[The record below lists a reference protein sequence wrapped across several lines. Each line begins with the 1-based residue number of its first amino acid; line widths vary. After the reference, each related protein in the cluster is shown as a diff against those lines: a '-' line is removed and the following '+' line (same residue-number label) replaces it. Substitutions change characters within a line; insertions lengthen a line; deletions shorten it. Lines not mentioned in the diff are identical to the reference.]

1 MKIVLTQRGRDNSRK
16 VISGKVDTDYIE
28 KTENP
33 YFISYILSLLNSR
46 LSETYRLSLLDK
58 DTVLKVRNDIL
69 NKYLIPLSASIL
81 KLRNVVTE
89 ALLHTSSQTRDNIT
103 YYYTELF
110 NLKDGYFFNNV
121 NKSLNFIKKICNKY
135 LRKKYIY
142 NNLKKK
148 YIKLKEVS
156 WKSMFELNSS
166 GPIKLKRNDSAQS
179 SYLSS
184 YKVGP
189 YIVEVI
195 DIAEPENIYF
205 VRIPEYESII
215 RRGIINDLSIIIRK
229 LAPPKVLSMSFE
241 NLVKYLKLLSER
253 LYRCRFPELVKFN
266 ISISH
271 EIVCFRSIRMLKFM
285 PFLLDNLIDEF
296 YIDSPETHIYLDHS
310 KYGRCLSNII
320 VHKYDIDAFIVHLRI
335 DTGIK
340 LDNDSPSAKT
350 DFLTSLFRVRVSIDG
365 PPLAIKGPSIDVR
378 KFRKQFYT
386 LYDLVAM
393 KTLSLDAAA
402 FILLLSFFRRN
413 IIIAGPPGSGK
424 TTLLNAIDYSLPKY
438 YRRIYIEDVQESLD
452 LLPYGYHQV
461 KLKVDPFEVKVK
473 TRRKSI
479 EVIKLL
485 HRKPDYVIL
494 GELQTREH
502 VIAAFHSMISGIR
515 CIQTIHADNI
525 ENLVYRLTCL
535 YKIPTELINCIDLIV
550 LMKRT
555 LYPKERRF
563 VDRISTI
570 KYISGN
576 IIIMDIFRRNLNTLF
591 AVDNIE
597 RLEILNKICEDEK
610 ICKEDILKLYN
621 TLKENILKIK

>member
-1 MKIVLTQRGRDNSRK
+1 MKIVLAQRGRDNSRKK

-28 KTENP
+28 TENP

-266 ISISH
+266 IPISH

-335 DTGIK
+335 DTG
-340 LDNDSPSAKT
+340 
-350 DFLTSLFRVRVSIDG
+350 
-365 PPLAIKGPSIDVR
+365 
-378 KFRKQFYT
+378 
-386 LYDLVAM
+386 
-393 KTLSLDAAA
+393 
-402 FILLLSFFRRN
+402 
-413 IIIAGPPGSGK
+413 
-424 TTLLNAIDYSLPKY
+424 
-438 YRRIYIEDVQESLD
+438 
-452 LLPYGYHQV
+452 V
-461 KLKVDPFEVKVK
+461 KL
-473 TRRKSI
+473 
-479 EVIKLL
+479 
-485 HRKPDYVIL
+485 
-494 GELQTREH
+494 
-502 VIAAFHSMISGIR
+502 
-515 CIQTIHADNI
+515 
-525 ENLVYRLTCL
+525 
-535 YKIPTELINCIDLIV
+535 
-550 LMKRT
+550 
-555 LYPKERRF
+555 
-563 VDRISTI
+563 
-570 KYISGN
+570 
-576 IIIMDIFRRNLNTLF
+576 
-591 AVDNIE
+591 
-597 RLEILNKICEDEK
+597 
-610 ICKEDILKLYN
+610 
-621 TLKENILKIK
+621 